1 MASADL
7 GGAGSC
13 SAPTKERWITVR
25 KTILL
30 LASMGVAMLLAFL
43 YSCQSDKQAGSSSS
57 ETTARVGVAEQT
69 GQTQGGAHAEAQGE
83 LGPKVEKIMNSSL
96 YRYGEWG
103 LLEVDPSDGHTVQA
117 LGPTDRMYIPGSA
130 TKLFT
135 QSAALDHLGF
145 GHRFKTPVYAE
156 GELNNGTL
164 NGNLVLVAS
173 GDLTMGGRTT
183 PQGTVAYRPTDH
195 TYANSLPGATLT
207 PENPLAGL
215 NEIAQQV
222 HKSGVDRVDG
232 NVVIDDRLF
241 ERPTAGEMFADLDA
255 GQTPN
260 LAPWPYPITINDN
273 LIDVEVAPGKVGEA
287 PKVVTWRPKV
297 APYHL
302 VMQAK
307 TVAAGKPTTLSV
319 SPQTDGPVVV
329 SGNIAAD
336 AGKQL
341 RVAAV
346 DDPAAFARTALIE
359 ALGPAGV
366 SVGASPTGP
375 NPSSELPKKGSYKAS
390 DRVAAYVSPPYSE
403 YAKLILKVS
412 HNYGANLN
420 LCLMAVKAGSTD
432 CNDAFPI
439 MLKFFEKAGVDTEQV
454 ALADGRGGN
463 PTDRFTPEAAT
474 QMLRY
479 WLKQPQAKAFREMLP
494 VMGVNGS
501 LANNCKSCP
510 AKGKVFAKVGTVS
523 LPDYVNVGLLDNQ
536 SLGGYMEAKPG
547 HVHVFYL
554 VVNGAQAEN
563 IEDAIKIFDD
573 VNNIG
578 AILQQDASNQGG
590 TSQGDQ

>member
-1 MASADL
+1 M
-7 GGAGSC
+7 
-13 SAPTKERWITVR
+13 R
-25 KTILL
+25 KPILL

-43 YSCQSDKQAGSSSS
+43 YGCQSDKQARSRSS
-57 ETTARVGVAEQT
+57 ETTARVGGAEQT
-69 GQTQGGAHAEAQGE
+69 GQTQGGAHAEAQGG
-83 LGPKVEKIMNSSL
+83 LGPKVQKIMNSSL

-103 LLEVDPSDGHTVQA
+103 LLEVDPSDGHTVHA

-145 GHRFKTPVYAE
+145 GHRFKTPVYAQ
-156 GELNNGTL
+156 GEVNNGTL

-183 PQGTVAYRPTDH
+183 PQGTVAYRPVDH

-222 HKSGVDRVDG
+222 HKSGINRVDG

-273 LIDVEVAPGKVGEA
+273 LIDVEVTPGKVGEA
-287 PKVVTWRPKV
+287 PKVVKWRPKV
-297 APYHL
+297 ASYHL

-329 SGNIAAD
+329 SGNIASD

-341 RVAAV
+341 RVAQIA
-346 DDPAAFARTALIE
+346 DPPAFARTALIE
-359 ALGPAGV
+359 ALRRAEV
-366 SVGASPTGP
+366 SVGASPTGS
-375 NPSSELPKKGSYKAS
+375 NPSSELPKKGSYNS
-390 DRVAAYVSPPYSE
+390 EDQVAAYQSPPFSQYT
-403 YAKLILKVS
+403 KLILKVS

-420 LCLMAVKAGSTD
+420 VCLMAVKEGSTD
-432 CNDAFPI
+432 CNDAFPV
-439 MLKFFEKAGVDTEQV
+439 MKSFLQKAGVDVEQV
-454 ALADGRGGN
+454 ALADGRGLV
-463 PTDRFTPEAAT
+463 PVDQFSPKAVIEI
-474 QMLRY
+474 LHY
-479 WLKQPQAKAFREMLP
+479 WLKQPHFNTFRKMLP

-501 LANNCKSCP
+501 LVAQGICKDCP
-510 AKGKVFAKVGTVS
+510 AKGKVFAKTGTVGN
-523 LPDYVNVGLLDNQ
+523 DDLLNGRVIQ
-536 SLGGYMEAKPG
+536 AESLGGYLEVEPG
-547 HVHVFYL
+547 RYNLFY
-554 VVNGAQAEN
+554 VVENGATVAN
-563 IEDAIKIFDD
+563 IEDSVKVFDD
-573 VNNIG
+573 LADIG
-578 AILQQDASNQGG
+578 ALLQEDASKQGEA
-590 TSQGDQ
+590 SKSKQ

>member
-1 MASADL
+1 L
-7 GGAGSC
+7 
-13 SAPTKERWITVR
+13 R

-30 LASMGVAMLLAFL
+30 LASMGVALLLAFL
-43 YSCQSDKQAGSSSS
+43 YGCQSDKQAGSRSS

-69 GQTQGGAHAEAQGE
+69 GQTQGGAHTEAQGG
-83 LGPKVEKIMNSSL
+83 LGPKVEKIMDSQL

-103 LLEVDPSDGHTVQA
+103 YLEVDPSNGSTVRA
-117 LGPTDRMYIPGSA
+117 LGPADRLYIPGSS
-130 TKLFT
+130 TKLFSV
-135 QSAALDHLGF
+135 SATLDELGLD
-145 GHRFKTPVYAE
+145 HRFKTPVYAQ
-156 GELNNGTL
+156 GTVQNGKL
-164 NGNLVLVAS
+164 SGNLVLVAS
-173 GDLTMGGRTT
+173 GDLTMGGRTA
-183 PQGTVAYRPTDH
+183 PDGTVSYTPVDH
-195 TYANSLPGATLT
+195 TYANSVPGATLT

-215 NEIAQQV
+215 EEIAKQV
-222 HKSGVDRVDG
+222 RKSGIKRVDG

-241 ERPTAGEMFADLDA
+241 ELAPKGPSLDA
-255 GQTPN
+255 LSFNAPN
-260 LAPWPYPITINDN
+260 LDPWPRSITINDN
-273 LIDVEVAPGKVGEA
+273 VIDVEVAPGKVGDP
-287 PKVVTWRPKV
+287 PKVLKWRPKV

-302 VMQAK
+302 QMQAK
-307 TVAAGKPTTLSV
+307 TVKAGKPTTLSV

-439 MLKFFEKAGVDTEQV
+439 MKKFFEKAGVDTEQV
-454 ALADGRGGN
+454 ALADGRGATPQTGS
-463 PTDRFTPEAAT
+463 PPRRRPKCFATGSSSLRRRRFA
-474 QMLRY
+474 R
-479 WLKQPQAKAFREMLP
+479 
-494 VMGVNGS
+494 
-501 LANNCKSCP
+501 CCP
-510 AKGKVFAKVGTVS
+510 
-523 LPDYVNVGLLDNQ
+523 
-536 SLGGYMEAKPG
+536 
-547 HVHVFYL
+547 
-554 VVNGAQAEN
+554 
-563 IEDAIKIFDD
+563 
-573 VNNIG
+573 
-578 AILQQDASNQGG
+578 
-590 TSQGDQ
+590 